1 MSKRIFVGLAGL
13 ILAGCMSA
21 SQPTTGT
28 TPPSGS
34 IQVSAGQDFDLKAGQ
49 SAKVTNTPI
58 TVIFRSV
65 SQDSR
70 CPSDVTCVWAGDGA
84 VKLGLQSTAASSQEP
99 TLHTTLDPKTVDFS
113 GYRVRIVGLTPY
125 PKSGSPI
132 SGEKYV
138 VTLNVSAP

>member
-1 MSKRIFVGLAGL
+1 MLRRAIVGFAGL
-13 ILAGCMSA
+13 LLTGCMSA
-21 SQPTTGT
+21 SQPTPGT

-34 IQVSAGQDFDLKAGQ
+34 IQVGTGQNFDLQAGQ
-49 SAKVTNTPI
+49 SARVTRTPI

-84 VKLGLQSTAASSQEP
+84 VKLGLQSTTSPSQET

-113 GYRVRIVGLTPY
+113 AYRVRIVSLSPY
-125 PKSGSPI
+125 PKSGSTIPA
-132 SGEKYV
+132 EKYV
-138 VTLNVSAP
+138 VTLHVSPP

>member
-1 MSKRIFVGLAGL
+1 
-13 ILAGCMSA
+13 MSA

-34 IQVSAGQDFDLKAGQ
+34 IQVGTGQDFELKAGQ
-49 SAKVTNTPI
+49 SARVTTTPI

-84 VKLGLQSTAASSQEP
+84 VKLGLESTTAPSVE
-99 TLHTTLDPKTVDFS
+99 TTVHTMLDPKTVDFS
-113 GYRVRIVGLTPY
+113 GYRIRVVSLAPY
-125 PKSGSPI
+125 PKSGSKI
-132 SGEKYV
+132 SADKYV